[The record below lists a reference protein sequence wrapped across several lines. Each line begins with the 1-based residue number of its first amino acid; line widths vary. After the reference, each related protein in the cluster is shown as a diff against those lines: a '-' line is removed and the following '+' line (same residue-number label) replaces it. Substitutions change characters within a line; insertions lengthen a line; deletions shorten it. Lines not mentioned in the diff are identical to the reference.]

1 MDVNQKSGRNL
12 GVTRA
17 ALSQPPT
24 MATAR
29 VMEAA
34 ERANLEARLR
44 AMCTDGDFGGA
55 ATLALRGYGSEVY
68 GFLVVA
74 TSSPTDADDVFS
86 ELAQGLWQGLPA
98 FAWESTLR
106 TWMYAIARNLLR
118 VRRREAAQG
127 RRKAARMGESALENV
142 AQAVRTET
150 LAFLRTEKRTSLQA
164 LRDRLDPE
172 ERMLLVLRVD
182 RRLSWNDLARIL
194 NDEAGRA
201 ALDGPA
207 LAKEAARWRKRFQ
220 LVKERLRKLARKE
233 GLLE

>member
-1 MDVNQKSGRNL
+1 
-12 GVTRA
+12 
-17 ALSQPPT
+17 
-24 MATAR
+24 
-29 VMEAA
+29 MEAV
-34 ERANLEARLR
+34 EREHLEARLR
-44 AMCTDGDFGGA
+44 ALCTGGDLAGA
-55 ATLALRGYGSEVY
+55 ATLALRGYGPEVY

-74 TSSPTDADDVFS
+74 TNSAADADDVFS
-86 ELAQGLWQGLPA
+86 ELAQGLWKGLPT

-118 VRRREAAQG
+118 VRRREAAQWL
-127 RRKAARMGESALENV
+127 RKVAPMRESALENV

-194 NDEAGRA
+194 NDEAGR
-201 ALDGPA
+201 GPLEGAA

-220 LVKERLRKLARKE
+220 LVKDRLRKLARQE
-233 GLLE
+233 GLLD